1 MPQCTHCGHNFAV
14 SEDFRCPECAEDW
27 RGPPEPATAQ
37 PAHLALLNDPA
48 AQPPRMPK
56 KRIVSSAGPSVPV
69 LPAAQNDSVPSG
81 WMARLEAAKVVAR
94 GESGVHAAPVDPTAT
109 PTAPSTP
116 PPLKAALRRRDSN
129 VSAKPAHLLVA
140 QLERDEHKRQTAEQ
154 ARLSELFN
162 EEEPEEMI
170 SKVEVDLP
178 EAPKK
183 KKRLPDWVV
192 VGTLGLLVLGGVG
205 FAYSSV
211 QKEPAPTATVDPA
224 LAKKA
229 ALRKKA
235 MAALEQ
241 GHTLALEGTEH
252 SAEAITAYESALKLE
267 PNLASAERGLA
278 IVYAAKGEQTQAVQH
293 YRRYLELSPEARD
306 APQVRA
312 IVSGWEK
319 SQRKKRR

>member
-1 MPQCTHCGHNFAV
+1 MPQCTHCGHSFAV
-14 SEDFRCPECAEDW
+14 SEDFRCPQCVKDW
-27 RGPPEPATAQ
+27 RGPPEPEVAAQ
-37 PAHLALLNDPA
+37 PAHLALLNDPGT
-48 AQPPRMPK
+48 PPRVSK

-69 LPAAQNDSVPSG
+69 MPAKDDSVPSG

-94 GESGVHAAPVDPTAT
+94 GDSGIHSPPGDPTAT
-109 PTAPSTP
+109 PTAPSAP

-129 VSAKPAHLLVA
+129 VEAKPAHLLVA
-140 QLERDEHKRQTAEQ
+140 QLERDEQRRQSAEQ
-154 ARLSELFN
+154 ARLTQLFDD
-162 EEEPEEMI
+162 EEPEELI

-192 VGTLGLLVLGGVG
+192 MGALGFLVLGGIG
-205 FAYSSV
+205 FAYSAV
-211 QKEPAPTATVDPA
+211 QKEPALELSVDPA

-229 ALRKKA
+229 SSRKKA

-241 GHTLALEGTEH
+241 GHTLALEGTER
-252 SAEAITAYESALKLE
+252 SAEAIAAYESALKLE

-278 IVYAAKGEQTQAVQH
+278 IVYAAKGKQTAAVKH

-319 SQRKKRR
+319 AQRKKRR